1 MQHAATVVYY
11 QFAGFQFDP
20 ERDELCLLPAAE
32 PVKLEPV
39 KLEPKVAQLLGCFLS
54 QPQQVLSQEYLQQQL
69 WPDTIVEQNSLYQ
82 LLTKLRRLLNDP
94 SRQPRFIRTV
104 PKKGYSWLA
113 PVSVTHVNAAQASAA
128 KLCNSAQQPASAP
141 TDTTASQTTPI
152 PALLIDQQGTP
163 PVKPLRQLVR
173 RHWWALALPAVIL
186 GFSAVASFQRDQQ
199 SVPRQYQ
206 VQDIS
211 YALGLEFEADAHPRD
226 NLLVYIK
233 DIFTLQITDKQGQ
246 PLYQQRF
253 ASRIAKPAWHES
265 QKMLAFWRYQGD
277 SCELQV
283 MSAQGAVS
291 HIATPV
297 KCQDVQKPLWISA
310 EELILSVRQGQQ
322 YQPYLYRLST
332 REWVPVPLPKRAD
345 LQYYSAIKAWGGQV
359 YYLMRDPSY
368 RSQLI
373 DLKGNTQMQ
382 WPYPIWLLAYDATTD
397 TLLSNDYDKRS
408 ALVAWQQDG
417 KRYNVFQ
424 TAQGLFTSLSIDQQ
438 GDIYSTVESWQ
449 VNIRDKHNQ
458 PLFSTSSIDY
468 LPVSNPLGET
478 AFMSRRSGVCEVYL
492 HSENQVLQLSH
503 AQSYSYVNFLEWR
516 PDWSM
521 LLSNRDNDLVLYD
534 RQNTL
539 LQFASGASGPLR
551 SLGWLD
557 NQTVFAFDGDSV
569 RLYNLQG
576 RQLSEQRLQA
586 DNLTFDHSRQ
596 RWLLRRA
603 QAWYQLPAVAL
614 SQPAATQTPTL
625 LLSLQ
630 PEQAHNMHNIRIRG
644 DQLYWQSDWSKQ
656 DFIWS
661 MPLQGK
667 PAVSLRTSGQLI
679 WHFDVTPFQELTIA
693 KMEATEGDIKKLSLV
708 SAEH

>member
-1 MQHAATVVYY
+1 MQHAATAVYY
-11 QFAGFQFDP
+11 QFAGYRFDP
-20 ERDELCLLPAAE
+20 GRDELCLLPAAQTAAALTAE
-32 PVKLEPV
+32 PL

-54 QPQQVLSQEYLQQQL
+54 QPQQVLSQEQLQQQL

-82 LLTKLRRLLNDP
+82 LLTKLRRLLQDQ

-104 PKKGYSWLA
+104 PKKGYYWIA
-113 PVSVTHVNAAQASAA
+113 PVQAIAMPCAAPP
-128 KLCNSAQQPASAP
+128 LPHQPASPGP
-141 TDTTASQTTPI
+141 TALPLPP
-152 PALLIDQQGTP
+152 PAVDGVSP
-163 PVKPLRQLVR
+163 PLQRLWR

-186 GFSAVASFQRDQQ
+186 GFSAVASFQREQH
-199 SVPRQYQ
+199 SVTRQYE
-206 VQDIS
+206 VQDVS

-226 NLLVYIK
+226 NLLVYVK
-233 DIFTLQITDKQGQ
+233 DIFTLQISDKQGQ
-246 PLYQQRF
+246 PLYQQTF
-253 ASRIAKPAWHES
+253 DSRIAKPAWHDS

-297 KCQDVQKPLWISA
+297 QCQDVQKPLWKSA

-322 YQPYLYRLST
+322 YKPYLYRLST
-332 REWVPVPLPKRAD
+332 REWVPVPLPQRAD
-345 LQYYSAIKAWGGQV
+345 LQYYNAVKAWGGQV
-359 YYLMRDPSY
+359 YYLMRDPLY
-368 RSQLI
+368 RSQLV

-382 WPYPIWLLAYDATTD
+382 WPYPIWLLAYDTNTD

-503 AQSYSYVNFLEWR
+503 SQSYSYVNFLEWR

-521 LLSNRDNDLVLYD
+521 LVSNRDNDLVLYD

-539 LQFASGASGPLR
+539 LQFASGASQPLR

-557 NQTVFAFDGDSV
+557 NQTLFAFDGASV

-576 RQLSEQRLQA
+576 RQLSQHRLQA

-596 RWLLRRA
+596 RWLLHRA
-603 QAWYQLPAVAL
+603 QGWYQLPVAAL
-614 SQPAATQTPTL
+614 TEPAGAQTPTL

-630 PEQAHNMHNIRIRG
+630 AEQAHNMHNIRIRG

-667 PAVSLRTSGQLI
+667 PAVSLKTSGQLI

-708 SAEH
+708 SAGR